1 MNHVNLKGKV
11 SSIPK
16 VVELANGRK
25 IAQFTMSTKE
35 MYLDETGKTKTRSNW
50 HRLTAWGRWV
60 QVMEELGIVGMDL
73 AVEGKLVTRF
83 YKDNGTR
90 KCISEVEVNDLIIL

>member
-1 MNHVNLKGKV
+1 MNHVNLIGKV

-35 MYLDETGKTKTRSNW
+35 MYLDETGKTKIRSNW

-60 QVMEELGIVGMDL
+60 QVLEELGIVGMDL

-83 YKDNGTR
+83 YKDNGAR